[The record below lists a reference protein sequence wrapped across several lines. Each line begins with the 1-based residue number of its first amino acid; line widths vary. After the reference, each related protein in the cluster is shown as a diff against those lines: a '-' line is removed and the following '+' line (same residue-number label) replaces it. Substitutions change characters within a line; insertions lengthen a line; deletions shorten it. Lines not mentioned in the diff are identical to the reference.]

1 MLKKKSC
8 YLIAEIGWNFLGNT
22 SLAKKMI
29 LAAKN
34 SGADFVKFQIWNP
47 KYLKKGDW
55 DHDGRK
61 EIYNK
66 AFLNSE
72 KYKNLDKFCKKNKI
86 KCFSSIFSETEIEEY
101 YKVTKDIVKIPSPEA
116 YNLPLIKKCLK
127 KFDHVVLSLGA
138 LKKNELKKVISLTKN
153 KNVIPMHCVSSY
165 PLRAD
170 DCNFYKFE
178 YLKKFYKKVGYSGHY
193 NGIEDAIFA
202 IDNDA
207 ALIEKH
213 FTIDN
218 NLPGRDNKFA
228 LLPKEFLFLSNYIK
242 IRDSFQ
248 KKKGLSLQKCELDVF
263 KHYRGRWQKSE
274 NTL

>member
-1 MLKKKSC
+1 MFKKKSC
-8 YLIAEIGWNFLGNT
+8 YLIAEIGWNFLGNI

-29 LAAKN
+29 KAAKN

-61 EIYNK
+61 EIYKK
-66 AFLNSE
+66 AFLNNK
-72 KYKNLDKFCKKNKI
+72 KYENLDKFCKKNKI

-138 LKKNELKKVISLTKN
+138 LKKNELKRVISITKN
-153 KNVIPMHCVSSY
+153 KKIIPMHCVSSY
-165 PLRAD
+165 PLKAD

-178 YLKKFYKKVGYSGHY
+178 YLKKFYKKVGYSGHLD
-193 NGIEDAIFA
+193 GVEDAIYA
-202 IDNDA
+202 IDNGA
-207 ALIEKH
+207 VLVEKH
-213 FTIDN
+213 FTTDN

-228 LLPKEFLFLSNYIK
+228 LLPNEFLFLSNYIK
-242 IRDSFQ
+242 ARDSFQ
-248 KKKGLSLQKCELDVF
+248 KDKGLDLQKCELDVF
-263 KHYRGRWQKSE
+263 KHYRGRWQKK
-274 NTL
+274 

>member
-1 MLKKKSC
+1 MFTKKSC
-8 YLIAEIGWNFLGNT
+8 YLIAEIGWNFLGNI

-29 LAAKN
+29 KAAKN

-47 KYLKKGDW
+47 KYLKEGDW

-66 AFLNSE
+66 AFLNSK
-72 KYKNLDKFCKKNKI
+72 KYENLNKFCKKNNI

-127 KFDHVVLSLGA
+127 KFDHVILSLGA
-138 LKKNELKKVISLTKN
+138 LKKNELKEIISITKN
-153 KNVIPMHCVSSY
+153 KRIIPMHCVSSY
-165 PLRAD
+165 PLKAE

-193 NGIEDAIFA
+193 DGVEDAIFA
-202 IDNDA
+202 IDNGA
-207 ALIEKH
+207 VLIEKH
-213 FTIDN
+213 FTTDN

-242 IRDSFQ
+242 ARDSFQ
-248 KKKGLSLQKCELDVF
+248 KNKGLDLQKCELDVF
-263 KHYRGRWQKSE
+263 KHYRGRWQKK
-274 NTL
+274 